1 MAELSQKDIRDIAE
15 EVKNQLQE
23 KPAKKKMEFSKKWLI
38 GCAFFTIVY
47 VSLSYILSAFDK
59 NPLETL
65 SGQIFEAIWKVDSVS
80 IGAYALQNCV
90 RAYSEDK
97 FCKGNHRAEKK
108 GE

>member
-1 MAELSQKDIRDIAE
+1 MILPLHFSHLKKFFL
-15 EVKNQLQE
+15 VSWT
-23 KPAKKKMEFSKKWLI
+23 AKKKMEFSKKWLI

-97 FCKGNHRAEKK
+97 FCEGNHQTEKK